1 MGRGLEVDGNSDG
14 GREEAEHDRGKDKD
28 KDGWWKGRGE
38 LGGRYTETKGR
49 RTQEMSLGSR
59 GLSRTEGRVDTV
71 MDACALGPSSKQP
84 AFPGKNSFLT
94 VVCIQPSKG

>member
-1 MGRGLEVDGNSDG
+1 
-14 GREEAEHDRGKDKD
+14 
-28 KDGWWKGRGE
+28 
-38 LGGRYTETKGR
+38 
-49 RTQEMSLGSR
+49 MSLGSR
-59 GLSRTEGRVDTV
+59 GLSRTEGRVDMV